1 MATLSRG
8 PVRAR
13 PYCKSYPSLFGLAMA
28 IALCSLSATAATDSS
43 SFSSSSSVAESLT
56 AQPAH
61 REREWQNTTTLAVA
75 WDKALAANPGLQ
87 AARYGAAATEGAIV
101 QSKARP
107 NPELAFTQ
115 EDTRSDTRSST
126 FQINQRIE
134 LGGKREARMRMAEG
148 EKAAAQASVFEMQAA
163 LRYQL
168 VTYFNELLLLQQR
181 VQFASKTHALTVLA
195 TDAAE
200 KRVQAG
206 KVPPLEASRAQ
217 VAQANAALELQ
228 QAESLIVVAQQ
239 NLASLWGGSAAEVGV
254 ASGDFYV
261 TEEAPTADQLE
272 SLLEEAPAMLLARQ
286 TLEQSRAASELE
298 RARRVQDP
306 TVSVGVKRAREV
318 GRNQVVL
325 GVSIPLPLFDR
336 NAGNQLQA
344 LRKVDQAEQKLQ
356 EQRLQLQAQ
365 VFSARQQWLSSHRQ
379 LGLLKSQIIPT
390 AQSAYDVA
398 VRGFTLGKFNF
409 LDVLDAQR
417 TLFESQRQLLDQLM
431 ASHKAHAEINR
442 LLGTSA
448 MSASS
453 AGNANTGTEYVR

>member
-28 IALCSLSATAATDSS
+28 IACAFPATAATDSS
-43 SFSSSSSVAESLT
+43 STFSAVAVAAESVT

-61 REREWQNTTTLAVA
+61 REREWQNTMTLAVA

-87 AARYGAAATEGAIV
+87 AARYGAAATEGAIL

-126 FQINQRIE
+126 FQINQLIE

-148 EKAAAQASVFEMQAA
+148 EKAAAQASVFETQAA

>member
-1 MATLSRG
+1 M
-8 PVRAR
+8 
-13 PYCKSYPSLFGLAMA
+13 
-28 IALCSLSATAATDSS
+28 
-43 SFSSSSSVAESLT
+43 
-56 AQPAH
+56 
-61 REREWQNTTTLAVA
+61 TLAVA

-87 AARYGAAATEGAIV
+87 AARYGAAATEGAIL

-126 FQINQRIE
+126 FQINQLIE

-148 EKAAAQASVFEMQAA
+148 EKAAAQASVFETQAA

-239 NLASLWGGSAAEVGV
+239 NLASLWGGTAAEVGV

-272 SLLEEAPAMLLARQ
+272 TLLEEAPAMLLARQ

-344 LRKVDQAEQKLQ
+344 LRKVDQAEQRLQ

-442 LLGTSA
+442 LLGTPV
-448 MSASS
+448 MSTSS

>member
-28 IALCSLSATAATDSS
+28 IACAFPATAATDSS
-43 SFSSSSSVAESLT
+43 STFSAVAVAAESVT

-61 REREWQNTTTLAVA
+61 REREWQNTMTLAVA

-126 FQINQRIE
+126 FQINQLIE

-148 EKAAAQASVFEMQAA
+148 EKAAAQASVFETQAA

-344 LRKVDQAEQKLQ
+344 LRKVDQAEQRLQ

-442 LLGTSA
+442 LLGTPV
-448 MSASS
+448 MSTSS

>member
-1 MATLSRG
+1 M
-8 PVRAR
+8 
-13 PYCKSYPSLFGLAMA
+13 
-28 IALCSLSATAATDSS
+28 
-43 SFSSSSSVAESLT
+43 
-56 AQPAH
+56 
-61 REREWQNTTTLAVA
+61 TLAVA

-87 AARYGAAATEGAIV
+87 AARYGAAATEGAIL

-126 FQINQRIE
+126 FQINQLIE

-148 EKAAAQASVFEMQAA
+148 EKAAAQASVFETQAA

-181 VQFASKTHALTVLA
+181 VQFASKTHALTVLS

-254 ASGDFYV
+254 ASGDFYG
-261 TEEAPTADQLE
+261 TEDAPTADQLE
-272 SLLEEAPAMLLARQ
+272 TLLEEAPAMLLARQ

-306 TVSVGVKRAREV
+306 TVSIGVKRAREV

-356 EQRLQLQAQ
+356 EQRVQLQAQ
-365 VFSARQQWLSSHRQ
+365 VFSARQQLLSSHRQ

>member
-1 MATLSRG
+1 M
-8 PVRAR
+8 
-13 PYCKSYPSLFGLAMA
+13 
-28 IALCSLSATAATDSS
+28 
-43 SFSSSSSVAESLT
+43 
-56 AQPAH
+56 
-61 REREWQNTTTLAVA
+61 TLAVA

-87 AARYGAAATEGAIV
+87 AARYGAAATEGAIL

-126 FQINQRIE
+126 FQINQLIE

-148 EKAAAQASVFEMQAA
+148 EKAVAQASVFETQAA

>member
-28 IALCSLSATAATDSS
+28 IACAFPATAATDSS
-43 SFSSSSSVAESLT
+43 STFSAVAVAAESVT

-61 REREWQNTTTLAVA
+61 REREWQNTMTLAVA

-87 AARYGAAATEGAIV
+87 AARYGAAATEGAIQ

-126 FQINQRIE
+126 FQINQLIE

-148 EKAAAQASVFEMQAA
+148 EKAAAQASVFETQAA

-168 VTYFNELLLLQQR
+168 VTNFNELLLLQQR

-272 SLLEEAPAMLLARQ
+272 TLLEEAPAMLLARQ

-325 GVSIPLPLFDR
+325 GLSIPLPLFDR

>member
-1 MATLSRG
+1 M
-8 PVRAR
+8 
-13 PYCKSYPSLFGLAMA
+13 
-28 IALCSLSATAATDSS
+28 
-43 SFSSSSSVAESLT
+43 
-56 AQPAH
+56 
-61 REREWQNTTTLAVA
+61 
-75 WDKALAANPGLQ
+75 
-87 AARYGAAATEGAIV
+87 
-101 QSKARP
+101 
-107 NPELAFTQ
+107 
-115 EDTRSDTRSST
+115 
-126 FQINQRIE
+126 
-134 LGGKREARMRMAEG
+134 
-148 EKAAAQASVFEMQAA
+148 
-163 LRYQL
+163 
-168 VTYFNELLLLQQR
+168 TYFNELLLLQQR

-272 SLLEEAPAMLLARQ
+272 TLLEEAPAMLLARQ

-306 TVSVGVKRAREV
+306 TVSIGVKRAREV

-379 LGLLKSQIIPT
+379 LGLLKNQIIPT

>member
-28 IALCSLSATAATDSS
+28 IACGSFPATAATDSS
-43 SFSSSSSVAESLT
+43 SISTSSVAESLT

-61 REREWQNTTTLAVA
+61 REREWQNTMTLAVA

-126 FQINQRIE
+126 FQINQLIE

-148 EKAAAQASVFEMQAA
+148 EKAAAQASVFETQAA

-365 VFSARQQWLSSHRQ
+365 VFSARQQLLSSHRQ

-442 LLGTSA
+442 LLGTPV
-448 MSASS
+448 MSTSS

>member
-28 IALCSLSATAATDSS
+28 IACAFPATAATDSS
-43 SFSSSSSVAESLT
+43 LTSSSAVAAAESVT

-126 FQINQRIE
+126 FQINQLIE

-148 EKAAAQASVFEMQAA
+148 EKAAAQASVFETQAA

-442 LLGTSA
+442 LLGTPV
-448 MSASS
+448 MSTSP

>member
-28 IALCSLSATAATDSS
+28 IACAFPATAATDSS
-43 SFSSSSSVAESLT
+43 STFSAVAVAAESVT

-61 REREWQNTTTLAVA
+61 REREWQNTMTLAVA

-87 AARYGAAATEGAIV
+87 AARYGAAATEGAIQ

-126 FQINQRIE
+126 FQINQLIE

-148 EKAAAQASVFEMQAA
+148 EKAAAQASVFETQAA

-168 VTYFNELLLLQQR
+168 VTNFNELLLLQQR

-272 SLLEEAPAMLLARQ
+272 TLLEEAPAMLLARQ

-442 LLGTSA
+442 LLGTPV
-448 MSASS
+448 MSTSS